1 MIFRF
6 ICTRSGRACMH
17 QGVLLA
23 ALKLPVSSMTHRE
36 GGSPFKVIDTPYADL
51 INLGLIAL
59 VIVIS
64 YFVYHRFESI
74 FRDYFRR
81 LALRR

>member
-1 MIFRF
+1 
-6 ICTRSGRACMH
+6 
-17 QGVLLA
+17 
-23 ALKLPVSSMTHRE
+23 MTHRE

-74 FRDYFRR
+74 FRDSFRR

>member
-1 MIFRF
+1 MGMGGFARLWSDVDLF
-6 ICTRSGRACMH
+6 SAS
-17 QGVLLA
+17 
-23 ALKLPVSSMTHRE
+23 LKLPVSSMTHRE

-74 FRDYFRR
+74 FRDSFRR